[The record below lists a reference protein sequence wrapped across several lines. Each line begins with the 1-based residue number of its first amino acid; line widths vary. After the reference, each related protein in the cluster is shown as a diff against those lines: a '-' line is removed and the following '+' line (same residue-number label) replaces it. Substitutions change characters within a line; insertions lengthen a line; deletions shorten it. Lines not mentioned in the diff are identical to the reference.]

1 MNISSGN
8 SERPFSAQF
17 PKKPQ
22 IGDEVIVKA
31 RLKPNA
37 KVFSINFIMPTPP
50 PVHKS
55 LSAPASAAE
64 SSATSVAGLGCCGR
78 LLAPKSS
85 PPYIAY
91 HFKTLFIEDGD
102 DADSVVVQNW
112 KNVVWQAE
120 LREPNRW
127 LRDRKRPFTLIF
139 RFHHDTI
146 RVFVDHTHQAP
157 EYEFEYQVPLERI
170 RLVELWDDVEFVEE
184 VTFRFKNMIRNGT

>member
-1 MNISSGN
+1 MTSSSN
-8 SERPFSAQF
+8 ERPFSAQF

-37 KVFSINFIMPTPP
+37 KVFSINFILPTPP

-55 LSAPASAAE
+55 LSAPAFPSE
-64 SSATSVAGLGCCGR
+64 STVAGQEQGCCGR
-78 LLAPKSS
+78 LLGVSKNS

-91 HFKTLFIEDGD
+91 HFKTIFSGEDD
-102 DADSVVVQNW
+102 DEGESVVAQNW
-112 KNVVWQAE
+112 KNVVWQRE
-120 LREPNRW
+120 VREPNRW
-127 LRDRKRPFTLIF
+127 LRDRTRPFTLIF

-157 EYEFEYQVPLERI
+157 EYEYEYQVPLERI

-184 VTFRFKNMIRNGT
+184 VTFRFKNMNRNGT